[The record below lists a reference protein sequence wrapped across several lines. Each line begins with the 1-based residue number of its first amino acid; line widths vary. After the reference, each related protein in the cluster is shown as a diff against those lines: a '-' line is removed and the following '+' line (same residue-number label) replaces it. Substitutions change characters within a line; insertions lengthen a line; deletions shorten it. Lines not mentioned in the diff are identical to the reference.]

1 MRDLELKQARDRVL
15 TAALVFAIGAASVY
29 LLRPPLPI
37 FSGGDMEPLAVGG
50 AMVTVAIGY
59 VLFPLLAIAAI
70 VLVAAAL
77 TLSTVQLVRSMT
89 ASPSRR

>member
-1 MRDLELKQARDRVL
+1 
-15 TAALVFAIGAASVY
+15 
-29 LLRPPLPI
+29 
-37 FSGGDMEPLAVGG
+37 MEPLAVGG

-77 TLSTVQLVRSMT
+77 TLSTVQLVRSMR